1 MLSLINVAYIVQCFD
16 ASSDRQ
22 SLTVFPTCDE
32 RIFDNGSLFS
42 INRALMTTNIAR
54 SDGRSERGLRIPVPR
69 DSRGLFRLLA
79 LYEPSMGLT
88 SLLDQLDFSG
98 VTPAQIYHA
107 ALRRAPELIKQAARG
122 PGYNPKGHWQR
133 ALLSDE
139 FQKRVIENFL
149 NAFPEKKRLIFIHIP
164 KCAGTDLAFH
174 LAPRYLSLPSILAH
188 EVWSPK
194 DKLLNTLSQLT
205 RLTNYLDE
213 ILIYGHIELPIYLKS
228 AGYRPD
234 DRIFTVLRNPVGLV
248 VSQANYV
255 VSRIV
260 ADPEGNLPDAR
271 EWLGLLGLQKL
282 PANPTDGYLKELAV
296 RALYH
301 PQLTQ
306 PNRICAHLSK
316 GPNRDGASA
325 IRHIVTHNI
334 EVTDTENY
342 NDWLKERW
350 NVASIT
356 RHNQSTKFL
365 DQKKSSLSTA
375 TRSTD

>member
-1 MLSLINVAYIVQCFD
+1 M
-16 ASSDRQ
+16 
-22 SLTVFPTCDE
+22 
-32 RIFDNGSLFS
+32 
-42 INRALMTTNIAR
+42 
-54 SDGRSERGLRIPVPR
+54 
-69 DSRGLFRLLA
+69 
-79 LYEPSMGLT
+79 
-88 SLLDQLDFSG
+88 
-98 VTPAQIYHA
+98 
-107 ALRRAPELIKQAARG
+107 RR
-122 PGYNPKGHWQR
+122 
-133 ALLSDE
+133 
-139 FQKRVIENFL
+139 
-149 NAFPEKKRLIFIHIP
+149 
-164 KCAGTDLAFH
+164 TDLAFH

-306 PNRICAHLSK
+306 PNRICVHLSK

-365 DQKKSSLSTA
+365 DQEEILLEHRDQIDRLTSEDQKVFDVMSWAMRKTGAASIHGNELIALLDESSPFTFDGGQDEIIRRA
-375 TRSTD
+375 EF